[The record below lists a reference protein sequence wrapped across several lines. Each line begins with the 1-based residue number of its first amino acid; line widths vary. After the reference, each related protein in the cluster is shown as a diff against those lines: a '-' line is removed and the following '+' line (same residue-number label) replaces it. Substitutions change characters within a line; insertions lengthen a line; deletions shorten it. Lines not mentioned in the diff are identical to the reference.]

1 MLAAIAQ
8 GKRSSLVQSHPI
20 RSGNYRSRITAAALL
35 TATLTFS
42 GCWNGDVSN
51 IRLADISLG
60 QQLIDLKR
68 ALEEEAISEEE
79 YEAAREKLISLYAIC
94 ESDKQE

>member
-1 MLAAIAQ
+1 MQ
-8 GKRSSLVQSHPI
+8 SLQI
-20 RSGNYRSRITAAALL
+20 RSGNFRLPFAAAALL
-35 TATLTFS
+35 TATLTMS

-68 ALEEEAISEEE
+68 ALEGEAISAQE

-94 ESDKQE
+94 KSDEQE

>member
-1 MLAAIAQ
+1 MRTTANDSGAGRRMLAGIILILAT
-8 GKRSSLVQSHPI
+8 G
-20 RSGNYRSRITAAALL
+20 GL
-35 TATLTFS
+35 T

-68 ALEEEAISEEE
+68 ALEEDAISQEE
-79 YEAAREKLISLYAIC
+79 YDAAKEKLISLYAIC
-94 ESDKQE
+94 EASEEEA

>member
-1 MLAAIAQ
+1 MYRIRALAAV
-8 GKRSSLVQSHPI
+8 SLILLSV
-20 RSGNYRSRITAAALL
+20 AL
-35 TATLTFS
+35 S

-68 ALEEEAISEEE
+68 ALEEEAISDDE

-94 ESDKQE
+94 ESTEEE

>member
-1 MLAAIAQ
+1 MRTTANDSGAGRRMLAGIILILAT
-8 GKRSSLVQSHPI
+8 G
-20 RSGNYRSRITAAALL
+20 GL
-35 TATLTFS
+35 T

-68 ALEEEAISEEE
+68 ALEEDAISQEE
-79 YEAAREKLISLYAIC
+79 YDAAKERLINLHAIC
-94 ESDKQE
+94 ESSEEEA

>member
-1 MLAAIAQ
+1 MQ
-8 GKRSSLVQSHPI
+8 SLPI
-20 RSGNYRSRITAAALL
+20 RSRPARSLLAAATLAAALL
-35 TATLTFS
+35 SMS

-68 ALEEEAISEEE
+68 ALEEEAINAEE
-79 YEAAREKLISLYAIC
+79 YEATREKLISLYAIC
-94 ESDKQE
+94 ASDEEA

>member
-1 MLAAIAQ
+1 M
-8 GKRSSLVQSHPI
+8 HPKNRII
-20 RSGNYRSRITAAALL
+20 RRLL
-35 TATLTFS
+35 TAGALSLALLAAS

-68 ALEEEAISEEE
+68 ALEEDAISEEE
-79 YEAAREKLISLYAIC
+79 YDAAREKLISLYAIC
-94 ESDKQE
+94 EADQEES